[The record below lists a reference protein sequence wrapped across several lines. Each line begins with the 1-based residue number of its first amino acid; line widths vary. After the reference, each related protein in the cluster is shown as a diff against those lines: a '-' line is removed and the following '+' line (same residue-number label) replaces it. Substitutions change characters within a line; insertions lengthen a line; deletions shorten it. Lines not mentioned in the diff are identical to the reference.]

1 MSDRTQFAIGRNS
14 ISVPRMTKRLMEA
27 AVATGLTASLALVI
41 LVLNNVLTGRG
52 GWLNGFEVWLA
63 FIRQPDILGTMV
75 LTAFVAVLYIAWQ
88 RDTTASKR

>member
-14 ISVPRMTKRLMEA
+14 ISVPRLTKRIMEA
-27 AVATGLTASLALVI
+27 LVATGLTASLALVI

-63 FIRQPDILGTMV
+63 FIRQPDILGTML
-75 LTAFVAVLYIAWQ
+75 LTSFVSVLYIAWQ
-88 RDTTASKR
+88 RENGPKR